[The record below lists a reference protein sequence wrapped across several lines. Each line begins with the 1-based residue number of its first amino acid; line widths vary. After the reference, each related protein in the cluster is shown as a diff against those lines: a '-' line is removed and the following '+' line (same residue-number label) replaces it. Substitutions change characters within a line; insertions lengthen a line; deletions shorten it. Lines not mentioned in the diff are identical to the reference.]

1 MRPLKTGATTNDITI
16 VTSGV
21 NEGDR
26 LVIEGQYKLQP
37 DSVVTVTPSQSVA
50 VSTDADS
57 VAVDQR

>member
-1 MRPLKTGATTNDITI
+1 MRPLKMGATTNDITI

-37 DSVVTVTPSQSVA
+37 DSVVTVTPSRSVA
-50 VSTDADS
+50 VNSGADS
-57 VAVDQR
+57 AAADQR